1 MGTIVTKPISASTVK
16 DAKAIFGQIDV
27 NGDRQLS
34 IEELIQAANSH
45 GREIK
50 AAWPEARI
58 RATVAAHDTNKDG
71 KLNRNEWVQALTAL
85 VKSDPGP
92 QVANSP
98 LWYRLGGSELD
109 VALTVDSAHGQ
120 APVRLV
126 DAAYL
131 VKLATK
137 KGALLPRRQDLPES
151 AFLSHDVLKQLPRGF
166 GRSSL
171 RIIVVSHAWLHPNHP
186 DPRGESL
193 RLLARVLTEYMK
205 GWGQFKGGTYGV
217 FLDYCS
223 LFQKGKIGEERTAT
237 EAALFQAALGSM
249 DGWYSHPRTTVLKI
263 TKLPPGYPHGFDFP
277 TGVEANTASYDGR
290 GWCYTESSVANLVKG
305 TDLSL
310 DLGQLKPDKPYN
322 LKELVNICTK
332 FYTSKGALRAA
343 PLTPE
348 AFAEQ
353 LEQKSFTSKKAD
365 IALVGG
371 LYAAAF
377 QSRLGT
383 ARELAYVDLSW
394 RPADVVNFNKVVASG
409 VLATAL
415 TTLRLHMNA
424 IGDEGAQA
432 LAEAMKADCLPQIE
446 VLGLAHTA
454 IGDAGLIALAGAM
467 EHVPKISDFMV
478 GAQVGDE
485 GATALAAALAAGRM
499 PQLAKLGLDELIGD
513 TGAEAL
519 VKALVEVRESKPC
532 PLEELSIG
540 RRLSDVGLKSF
551 AGLIAQ
557 GGLHGCRDLRL
568 ERAKGTDYGYSEA
581 GYAALAAVVEQSGA
595 TMHIGLGSE
604 TYYEGEEKGRML
616 VEEALR
622 TNRRARY
629 LQHQLVQG

>member
-223 LFQKGKIGEERTAT
+223 LFQKGKVGEERTAT
-237 EAALFQAALGSM
+237 EAALFKAALGSM

-322 LKELVNICTK
+322 LKELG
-332 FYTSKGALRAA
+332 TSAPSSIRARVHCA
-343 PLTPE
+343 RRRSRPKPSPSSSSRSRSPQRRLT
-348 AFAEQ
+348 
-353 LEQKSFTSKKAD
+353 
-365 IALVGG
+365 
-371 LYAAAF
+371 
-377 QSRLGT
+377 SRLSAACT
-383 ARELAYVDLSW
+383 RRPSSRAWARHGSSRTSISA
-394 RPADVVNFNKVVASG
+394 G
-409 VLATAL
+409 VRRMWSTSTRSSRA
-415 TTLRLHMNA
+415 
-424 IGDEGAQA
+424 GSS
-432 LAEAMKADCLPQIE
+432 LP
-446 VLGLAHTA
+446 
-454 IGDAGLIALAGAM
+454 
-467 EHVPKISDFMV
+467 P
-478 GAQVGDE
+478 
-485 GATALAAALAAGRM
+485 
-499 PQLAKLGLDELIGD
+499 
-513 TGAEAL
+513 
-519 VKALVEVRESKPC
+519 
-532 PLEELSIG
+532 
-540 RRLSDVGLKSF
+540 
-551 AGLIAQ
+551 
-557 GGLHGCRDLRL
+557 
-568 ERAKGTDYGYSEA
+568 
-581 GYAALAAVVEQSGA
+581 
-595 TMHIGLGSE
+595 
-604 TYYEGEEKGRML
+604 
-616 VEEALR
+616 
-622 TNRRARY
+622 
-629 LQHQLVQG
+629 